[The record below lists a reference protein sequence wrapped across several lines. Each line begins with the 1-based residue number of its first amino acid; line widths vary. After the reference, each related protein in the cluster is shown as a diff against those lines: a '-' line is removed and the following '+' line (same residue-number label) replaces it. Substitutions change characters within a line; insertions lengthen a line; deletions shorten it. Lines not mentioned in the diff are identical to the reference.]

1 MASKKQEQEVEH
13 SFWKGVHYGEK
24 KMLERIESW
33 IEENAHRYTWYDS
46 KHKMV
51 ITEVRG
57 MIEDIENDLK

>member
-33 IEENAHRYTWYDS
+33 IEENAHRYT
-46 KHKMV
+46 
-51 ITEVRG
+51 
-57 MIEDIENDLK
+57 